1 MRRQHFPVKR
11 RFPSCFKFFRYVVAY
26 ISMTVYVTVFMWC
39 VQEEEKKLKEIQ
51 VWDYVRWKC
60 VGRWLWGNVLKLKW
74 EFMLRGLCGIC
85 LVCDECYHHIMWLN
99 SCDFIAYWCGSEQKK
114 KPQSIIWHSTT
125 AITLKH
131 TFIQSLLYSSS
142 SALSLLLFLLL
153 IFNCV
158 THKPSE
164 CWRGGRRIFWSFN
177 SKRGKQ
183 EDNQWRHRWLTPAG
197 LSSDEI
203 MMAHKTKHHVE
214 T

>member
-60 VGRWLWGNVLKLKW
+60 VGRWLWGNLLKLKW

-114 KPQSIIWHSTT
+114 NLRASSDIPPLPPPSST
-125 AITLKH
+125 H
-131 TFIQSLLYSSS
+131 SSS
-142 SALSLLLFLLL
+142 LFFTHHLQPYLFSCSSFF
-153 IFNCV
+153 IFKLCD
-158 THKPSE
+158 T
-164 CWRGGRRIFWSFN
+164 
-177 SKRGKQ
+177 Q
-183 EDNQWRHRWLTPAG
+183 AQWMLEGWEKEMLKLQLKKG
-197 LSSDEI
+197 
-203 MMAHKTKHHVE
+203 
-214 T
+214 